1 MRTLDPFAWR
11 TQDVTVYTRIGP
23 ENAPHQV
30 LARRLRVFGTL
41 AVHPSEVVEHVPDV
55 KRPES
60 WTVTFVH
67 PDPKHNCWM
76 ITHAPTGLLI
86 SRGVD
91 NRGYRLKKD
100 ARYVAETVALEFYDV
115 LSSLPTV
122 ASHYDIVEA
131 MAKHPRYDELRQRI
145 DTLERFTQ
153 ARRKATPTA
162 PPPGP

>member
-67 PDPKHNCWM
+67 PDPKHNQ
-76 ITHAPTGLLI
+76 
-86 SRGVD
+86 
-91 NRGYRLKKD
+91 GYRLKKD